1 MRSDTKLRGDGST
14 KSAAI
19 GILSAVA
26 WMMLGWTCA
35 SSSAS
40 AADTATATGRRY
52 EQVMPATKAFPFGQ
66 VNSKIA
72 VASVDGG
79 AVAFQSFGPMPGSSS
94 GSQEN
99 FNVARRT
106 TDGWVNTPIA
116 APQETLPGRPN
127 YPETQGFSTD
137 LSHVAFKSS
146 NPPLT
151 PEAALDVTNLYVR
164 DTRTGAYT
172 LISTVG
178 GSLGVSPFL
187 TFGGA
192 SDDFKHVAFEAF
204 EPLLPGA
211 PGVFSPSLYEWVN
224 GQIRNVGIY
233 SDATPAPIAALGQ
246 GALSINRVTNAVSDD
261 GHRIVFWD
269 GVGVYIRTDGAST
282 THVTASQRTTPDPHG
297 AGGTFWAASADAR
310 KVFFTSSNELTDDAN
325 TGDDGSGNP
334 TDAGRDLYLYDLT
347 TGDLTDLSIDAN
359 PADISVG
366 ADVQGVIGA
375 SDDGEYVYFVAH
387 GGMAP
392 EATSG
397 ANNLYVSHGGRTTY
411 IGALDSAD
419 AAAWT
424 PTQSATSGQA
434 GVTARVTPDGRHMA
448 IQSVARLTGYDNV
461 DPSSGTPSSQV
472 YRYAADQDS
481 LSCVSCRPDGRPPSG
496 SATITP
502 PDFIANTP
510 RNITDDGRRVFF
522 DSTDALVTGDTNGR
536 TDVYEWANGTVAL
549 VSDGRRS
556 FDAAFQDASASGDD
570 VFFATGARLV
580 PTDVDDHYEL
590 YDARIGG
597 GFPVPPDDVPASC
610 DGDACQG
617 APSSRP
623 SVPTAASVSF
633 TGPGNDAAGQSAGLL
648 ASVKA
653 TKPKSVAGT
662 SAVLRIEVPGQGRLT
677 ISGAGLGP
685 VTRSPTGPGTLNVRV
700 SLTARSRASLR
711 KHRRLQV
718 TARVIFKPSGRAS
731 SSAKVVLTFTQAK
744 ASKKGRS

>member
-1 MRSDTKLRGDGST
+1 
-14 KSAAI
+14 
-19 GILSAVA
+19 
-26 WMMLGWTCA
+26 
-35 SSSAS
+35 
-40 AADTATATGRRY
+40 
-52 EQVMPATKAFPFGQ
+52 MPASKAFPFGQ

-72 VASVDGG
+72 VASVNGD
-79 AVAFQSFGPMPGSSS
+79 AIAYQSFGPLPGSSS

-99 FNVARRT
+99 FNVARRVAG
-106 TDGWVNTPIA
+106 GWANTPIA

-151 PEAALDVTNLYVR
+151 PDAALDVTNLYVR
-164 DTRTGAYT
+164 DTKTGAYT

-211 PGVFSPSLYEWVN
+211 PGVFSPSLYEWVD
-224 GQIRNVGIY
+224 GQIRNVGINP
-233 SDATPAPIAALGQ
+233 DGTPAAIATLGQ

-261 GHRIVFWD
+261 GRRIVFWD

-282 THVTASQRTTPDPHG
+282 THVSASQRTIPDPHG
-297 AGGTFWAASADAR
+297 ASGTFWAASADAR
-310 KVFFTSSNELTDDAN
+310 KVFFTSSNELTDAAN
-325 TGDDGSGNP
+325 TGDDGAGNP
-334 TDAGRDLYLYDLT
+334 TNVGKDLYLYDLAS
-347 TGDLTDLSIDAN
+347 GNLTDLSVDTN
-359 PADISVG
+359 PADISAG
-366 ADVQGVIGA
+366 ADVQGVVGA

-392 EATSG
+392 GATSG
-397 ANNLYVSHGGRTTY
+397 ANNLYVSHDGQTTY

-419 AAAWT
+419 AAAWA
-424 PTQSATSGQA
+424 PTASSTSGQA
-434 GVTARVTPDGRHMA
+434 GVTARVTPDGRHLA
-448 IQSVARLTGYDNV
+448 IQSVARLTEHDTV
-461 DPSSGTPSSQV
+461 DPSSGTPTSQV
-472 YRYAADQDS
+472 YRYAAEQDA
-481 LSCVSCRPDGRPPSG
+481 LSCVSCRPDGTPPSG
-496 SATITP
+496 NATITP

-522 DSTDALVTGDTNGR
+522 DSADVLVADDTNGR
-536 TDVYEWANGTVAL
+536 ADVYEWVNGTVAL
-549 VSDGRRS
+549 VSDGRRG

-580 PTDVDDHYEL
+580 PTDTDDHYEL

-597 GFPVPPDDVPASC
+597 GFAVPADDAPTPC

-617 APSSRP
+617 PPSSP
-623 SVPTAASVSF
+623 PGVPTAASVFF
-633 TGPGNDAAGQSAGLL
+633 TGPGNDAAGQSARLL
-648 ASVKA
+648 PSVKA
-653 TKPKSVAGT
+653 TKPKSVTGT
-662 SAVLRIEVPGQGRLT
+662 SAVLRVKVPGKGALT
-677 ISGAGLGP
+677 ISGAGLGT
-685 VTRSPTGPGTLNVRV
+685 VKRSATRSGTLSVKV

-718 TARVIFKPSGRAS
+718 TARVVFKPSGSTS
-731 SSAKVVLTFTQAK
+731 SSTKVVLTFKQAK
-744 ASKKGRS
+744 ANKKGRS